1 MSPMT
6 PIPSRQTT
14 SHNELDT
21 MDEHLTNLPMGVIL
35 KALNIFTAKFPEL
48 RILQASSFI
57 KEYQTVR
64 TKEGKALLATTLAI
78 TRKQCS
84 IVTGDWLRGLRGSES
99 YATYA
104 WSTLSDAILQPPKV
118 QVVQALLIL
127 TLYEWGVREYHKA
140 WMHCGMAIRIMQ
152 SLHSSRITPHPLDV
166 SQNSDTDAMAIA
178 VESRTY
184 WACFIMDCTINSGT
198 YNPRMLPMSEMHKLK
213 VPRPLNYTDF
223 AFGFD
228 ATSLNYS
235 AGDLSGLAQG
245 FESIALGF
253 DIYAQAMSFVFNN
266 GRCAPGMCAAENCP
280 WVPSSSWYQ
289 CRSRLEEWRKSQ
301 HERLWYPQHSVVV
314 HMTLGHGE
322 SFIYLNMLYYLTTI
336 MLHRE
341 YFPFL
346 PIGDMTPRGPV
357 DPPLLEAEAPP
368 GWWDQ
373 SARELFS
380 ASEQIAC
387 LLQEASE
394 CGIPLMTPFSGFCA
408 FTACFLNLYVFRY
421 PRMNLGRSTKA
432 EQLMNWGLEYLEEF
446 QNAWELAGGWIKT
459 IQNSSLLYK
468 RATEDEGRYRG
479 RSRADFEALHQSIHE
494 YRIVDRSDQHLQQ
507 ISHADRNSSRREDG
521 NDVPVP
527 TQNQSM
533 SAAVSASVSV
543 PDPFPNWWSML
554 QEVEFTDVGNLWNG
568 LREIAL
574 LDQRTIKLSTY
585 GIIFMGTPHQGGNGV
600 QLGRILVNAA
610 SVFVPADDGLLKHL
624 ERDSEWLLQQLGQ
637 YGPISGDFAT
647 KFAYEK
653 YKTPIALGKKIMVMP
668 RASAVVLGQADAEP
682 IAIHANHKNMVK
694 FTSKQ
699 DVGYIT
705 ILETL
710 QIMMK
715 DTEVSIRARWE
726 AERRVENAR
735 ANATQFSLGFSLSEV
750 NNVHHFV
757 ARDEDLAQLQQILT
771 TSHERRTVV
780 IHALGGIGKT
790 QLAIAFAK
798 QNYKSFSAVF
808 WMNATDKETLKQSFT
823 RAADRILRER
833 SPLAYLEG
841 AIANDDTDE
850 IVKDVGRWLSESGN
864 NQWLVIFDN
873 YNHPSFGDNVGRQHS
888 QHDNSIISKDYDI
901 RPFFPKTHQGA
912 IIITTRSA
920 TVKLGKTMQLSKL
933 RRIKDSLKISESTS
947 NRLQL
952 VKDPAAIHLTQEL
965 DGLPLALATAGAYLD
980 QVAIS
985 YAEYLELYK
994 DSWGRLQESSPQLL
1008 SYEDRA
1014 MYSTWNISFQN
1025 VKKQNKS
1032 SAMLLK
1038 L

>member
-446 QNAWELAGGWIKT
+446 QNAWELAGGWV
-459 IQNSSLLYK
+459 SSSSS
-468 RATEDEGRYRG
+468 RDG
-479 RSRADFEALHQSIHE
+479 RS
-494 YRIVDRSDQHLQQ
+494 
-507 ISHADRNSSRREDG
+507 
-521 NDVPVP
+521 
-527 TQNQSM
+527 
-533 SAAVSASVSV
+533 
-543 PDPFPNWWSML
+543 
-554 QEVEFTDVGNLWNG
+554 
-568 LREIAL
+568 
-574 LDQRTIKLSTY
+574 
-585 GIIFMGTPHQGGNGV
+585 
-600 QLGRILVNAA
+600 
-610 SVFVPADDGLLKHL
+610 
-624 ERDSEWLLQQLGQ
+624 
-637 YGPISGDFAT
+637 
-647 KFAYEK
+647 
-653 YKTPIALGKKIMVMP
+653 
-668 RASAVVLGQADAEP
+668 
-682 IAIHANHKNMVK
+682 
-694 FTSKQ
+694 
-699 DVGYIT
+699 
-705 ILETL
+705 
-710 QIMMK
+710 
-715 DTEVSIRARWE
+715 
-726 AERRVENAR
+726 
-735 ANATQFSLGFSLSEV
+735 
-750 NNVHHFV
+750 
-757 ARDEDLAQLQQILT
+757 
-771 TSHERRTVV
+771 
-780 IHALGGIGKT
+780 
-790 QLAIAFAK
+790 
-798 QNYKSFSAVF
+798 
-808 WMNATDKETLKQSFT
+808 
-823 RAADRILRER
+823 
-833 SPLAYLEG
+833 
-841 AIANDDTDE
+841 
-850 IVKDVGRWLSESGN
+850 
-864 NQWLVIFDN
+864 
-873 YNHPSFGDNVGRQHS
+873 
-888 QHDNSIISKDYDI
+888 
-901 RPFFPKTHQGA
+901 
-912 IIITTRSA
+912 
-920 TVKLGKTMQLSKL
+920 
-933 RRIKDSLKISESTS
+933 
-947 NRLQL
+947 
-952 VKDPAAIHLTQEL
+952 
-965 DGLPLALATAGAYLD
+965 
-980 QVAIS
+980 
-985 YAEYLELYK
+985 
-994 DSWGRLQESSPQLL
+994 
-1008 SYEDRA
+1008 
-1014 MYSTWNISFQN
+1014 
-1025 VKKQNKS
+1025 
-1032 SAMLLK
+1032 
-1038 L
+1038 